1 MNRNILVII
10 SAVCL
15 ILAAFSSAQAAKL
28 PSTADQKLDPEL
40 AQLLAKQGD
49 GLIHAEKIP
58 VIVML
63 KSTIP
68 SHPISEDLISSDLTV
83 RYRYRLIPG
92 LAGEAT
98 AIAIKK
104 MAESDLVSGIYFD
117 GRTQISSSDN
127 NSSRNESISL
137 NESISTDGYISP
149 AQIIKAD
156 RLWEKGIDGRGI
168 TITRT

>member
-1 MNRNILVII
+1 MNRNILIII

-28 PSTADQKLDPEL
+28 PSTADQKIDPEL
-40 AQLLAKQGD
+40 AELLAKQGD
-49 GLIHAEKIP
+49 GQIHAEKIP

-68 SHPISEDLISSDLTV
+68 SNPDRLISEDLISNDLTV

-104 MAESDLVSGIYFD
+104 MAESDRVSGIYFD

-127 NSSRNESISL
+127 NSSL
-137 NESISTDGYISP
+137 NESIST
-149 AQIIKAD
+149 
-156 RLWEKGIDGRGI
+156 
-168 TITRT
+168 